1 MKRIAVIEGG
11 YSSEKEVSIKSAKT
25 VFNNLDRTKYKPTMV
40 IVDENEWAAYD
51 DQGRYKIDKHDFSF
65 TKNSKKI
72 SFDFA
77 FIVIH
82 GTPGEDGTLQGYFD
96 LIGLKYS
103 TPSQLA
109 TTLTFNKFYCNK
121 FLHNFDIPVA
131 DSILIQKGESYNI
144 REICNQLKLP
154 CFVKPTDGGS
164 SFGITKVVDETEFDD
179 AISLA
184 FKHGTQVII
193 ESFIEGRELSNGVYL
208 GKDGI
213 KVLPIT
219 EIISYNDFFDY
230 EAKYNGESDEITP
243 ANISKDTRQAIEKLT
258 YKIFNLL
265 GMSGIARAD
274 YILTNENEPCLIEI
288 NTVPG
293 MSDASIIPQMIE
305 AGKFNM
311 MEVLG
316 DIVETNLC

>member
-51 DQGRYKIDKHDFSF
+51 DKGRYKIDKHDFSF
-65 TKNSKKI
+65 TKNNKKI

-144 REICNQLKLP
+144 KEICNQLKLP

-164 SFGITKVVDETEFDD
+164 SFGITKVVDETDFDD

-243 ANISKDTRQAIEKLT
+243 ANISKDTRQSIEKLT

-274 YILTNENEPCLIEI
+274 YILTKENQPCLIEI

-311 MEVLG
+311 MEVLE

>member
-11 YSSEKEVSIKSAKT
+11 YSSEKAVSIKSAKT
-25 VFNNLDRTKYKPTMV
+25 VFNNLDREIYKPIMV
-40 IVDENEWAAYD
+40 LIDENEWTAYD

-65 TKNSKKI
+65 IKNAEKI
-72 SFDFA
+72 IFDFA

-109 TTLTFNKFYCNK
+109 TSLTFNKYYCNM
-121 FLHNFDIPVA
+121 FLKNFDIPVA
-131 DSILIQKGESYNI
+131 NSILIQENTKYNAKQ
-144 REICNQLKLP
+144 ICIELGLP
-154 CFVKPTDGGS
+154 CFIKPTDGGS
-164 SFGITKVVDETEFDD
+164 SFGITKVFEIDEFNNAVT
-179 AISLA
+179 LA
-184 FKHGTQVII
+184 FKHGSQVIV
-193 ESFIEGRELSNGVYL
+193 EEFIQGRELSNGVYL
-208 GKDGI
+208 GKDGV

-243 ANISKDTRQAIEKLT
+243 ANISIETKQLIEKLT
-258 YKIFNLL
+258 YSIFNLL

-274 YILTNENEPCLIEI
+274 YILTKENKPCLIEI

-293 MSDASIIPQMIE
+293 MSDASIIPQMVE
-305 AGKFNM
+305 AEGIKLID
-311 MEVLG
+311 VLSG
-316 DIVETNLC
+316 VVERNLC

>member
-11 YSSEKEVSIKSAKT
+11 YSSEKAVSIKSAKT
-25 VFNNLDRTKYKPTMV
+25 VFNNLDRKIYKPIMV
-40 IVDENEWAAYD
+40 LIDDNEWTAYD

-65 TKNSKKI
+65 IKNSEKI
-72 SFDFA
+72 IFDFA

-121 FLHNFDIPVA
+121 FLQNFDIPVA

-144 REICNQLKLP
+144 KEICNQLKLP

-243 ANISKDTRQAIEKLT
+243 ANISQDTRQAIEKLT

-274 YILTNENEPCLIEI
+274 FILTKEDNPCLIEI